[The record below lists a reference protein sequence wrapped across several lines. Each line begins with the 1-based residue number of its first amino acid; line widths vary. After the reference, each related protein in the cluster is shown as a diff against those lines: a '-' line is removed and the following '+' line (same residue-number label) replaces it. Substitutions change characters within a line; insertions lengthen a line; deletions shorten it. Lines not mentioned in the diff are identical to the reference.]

1 MAKRRTPKDKNAN
14 ADANTFLDEEID
26 LQEQYGK
33 AEEFINN
40 NKNMVLGVLG
50 AALIIICGFLAFNS
64 VYIPGQEAD
73 ARSQMFV
80 AEQYFAKDSF
90 QLALNGNDNYPGF
103 LDIIG
108 DYSGMTQT
116 ANLAQYYAGVCY
128 LNLGD
133 YESAANHLSNFSG
146 SDEIVSS
153 MAIGALGDA
162 YSEQGNLD
170 KGISYYKKAAN
181 NSANEYTSAMFLMK
195 AAAAY
200 ESKGEA
206 KSAKGLY
213 EQVKKN
219 YPDSNQ
225 TKDIDKYIARAEA
238 NL

>member
-1 MAKRRTPKDKNAN
+1 MAKNRTPKDKSAN
-14 ADANTFLDEEID
+14 TDSRTFLDEEID

-33 AEEFINN
+33 AEAFINS
-40 NKNMVLGVLG
+40 NKNMVLGVVGG
-50 AALIIICGFLAFNS
+50 ALLVICGFLAFNS
-64 VYIPGQEAD
+64 IYIPGQEAE

-108 DYSGMTQT
+108 DYSGMTQ
-116 ANLAQYYAGVCY
+116 ASNLAQYYAGISY

-133 YESAANHLSNFSG
+133 YENALSHLSKFSG

-153 MAIGALGDA
+153 MALGAMGDA
-162 YSEQGNLD
+162 HSELGNLD
-170 KGISYYKKAAN
+170 KGISFYKKAAN
-181 NSANEYTSAMFLMK
+181 NSKNEYTGAMFLMK

-219 YPDSNQ
+219 YPDNNQ
-225 TKDIDKYIARAEA
+225 TRDIDKYIARAEA

>member
-1 MAKRRTPKDKNAN
+1 MAKQRTPKDKNAN
-14 ADANTFLDEEID
+14 ADTTTFLDEEID

-33 AEEFINN
+33 AEEFINK
-40 NKNMVLGVLG
+40 NKNMVIGVLA
-50 AALIIICGFLAFNS
+50 AALLIICGFLAFNAI
-64 VYIPGQEAD
+64 YIPAQEAE

-108 DYSGMTQT
+108 DYSGMTQAT
-116 ANLAQYYAGVCY
+116 NLAQYYAGICY

-133 YESAANHLSNFSG
+133 YDSAISHLSKFSG
-146 SDEIVSS
+146 SDEMVSS
-153 MAIGALGDA
+153 MALGAMGDA
-162 YSEQGNLD
+162 YSELGNVD

-181 NSANEYTSAMFLMK
+181 NSKNEFTGAMFLMK

-200 ESKGEA
+200 EAKGDA
-206 KSAKGLY
+206 KTAKGLY

-225 TKDIDKYIARAEA
+225 TRDIDKYIARAEA

>member
-1 MAKRRTPKDKNAN
+1 MAKRRTPKDKNAR
-14 ADANTFLDEEID
+14 NTATDFLDEEID

-33 AEEFINN
+33 AEAFINDN
-40 NKNMVLGVLG
+40 RNMVLGVLG
-50 AALIIICGFLAFNS
+50 GALLIICGFLAFNN
-64 VYIPGQEAD
+64 VYIPGQETE

-108 DYSGMTQT
+108 DYSGMTQS
-116 ANLAQYYAGVCY
+116 ANLAQYYAGICY

-133 YESAANHLSNFSG
+133 YESAISHLSKFSG
-146 SDEIVSS
+146 DDEIVSS
-153 MAIGALGDA
+153 MALGAMGDA

-181 NSANEYTSAMFLMK
+181 NSKNEFTGAMYLMK

-206 KSAKGLY
+206 KSAKSLY

-225 TKDIDKYIARAEA
+225 TRDIDKYIARAEA

>member
-1 MAKRRTPKDKNAN
+1 MAKRRTPKDKNARN
-14 ADANTFLDEEID
+14 TANDFLDEELD

-33 AEEFINN
+33 AEAFINDN
-40 NKNMVLGVLG
+40 RNMVLGVLG
-50 AALIIICGFLAFNS
+50 GALLIICGFLAFNS

-108 DYSGMTQT
+108 DYSGMTQS
-116 ANLAQYYAGVCY
+116 ANLAQYYAGICY

-133 YESAANHLSNFSG
+133 YESAISHLSKFSG
-146 SDEIVSS
+146 GDEIVSS
-153 MAIGALGDA
+153 MALGAMGDA

-181 NSANEYTSAMFLMK
+181 NSKNEFTGAMYLMK

-206 KSAKGLY
+206 KSAKSLY

-225 TKDIDKYIARAEA
+225 TRDIDKYIARAEA